1 MARRIMVVAGE
12 PSGDMLGGRLM
23 AELTALSG
31 GAVEFVGVGGEA
43 MRAQGL
49 ESLFPIEELSVMGF
63 AEVVPSLPRLW
74 RRIRETVALALE
86 LRPDALVTIDTPAF
100 SLRVAKRLAGAGI
113 PLVHY
118 VAPSVWA
125 WRPGRA
131 RAIARFLD
139 HLLALMPFEPPY
151 FEKVGL
157 PCSYVGHP
165 AIEFGADRGD
175 GPGFRARHRVPGEA
189 RLLLLLPGSRRTET
203 ARHLPLFERT
213 LSRLRGRFGE
223 LRAVI
228 PTVSAVADEVAA
240 TTARWRPAPLV
251 VRGEAERWDAFAAAD
266 GALAVSGT
274 VSLELALARVPTV
287 VTYKTGIL
295 TSLVAGLLVRTKYVS
310 PPNLILDRAVI
321 PELLLAQARPQRLA
335 EAVSQ
340 ILVDREARAAQTRAA
355 DEVAAKLGVGGE
367 PPSRR
372 AARVVL
378 EVIARGPRRPEHAP

>member
-1 MARRIMVVAGE
+1 MAKRIMVVAGE

-23 AELTALSG
+23 AELKGLSA
-31 GAVEFVGVGGEA
+31 GAVEFVGVGGKA
-43 MRAQGL
+43 MQAQGL
-49 ESLFPIEELSVMGF
+49 ESLFPIDELSVMGF
-63 AEVVPSLPRLW
+63 AEVVPRIPRLW

-86 LRPDALVTIDTPAF
+86 LRPEALVTIDTPAF
-100 SLRVAKRLAGAGI
+100 SFRVAKRLAGAGI

-131 RAIARFLD
+131 REIARFLD

-175 GPGFRARHRVPGEA
+175 GPGFRARHAIPGEA

-213 LSRLRGRFGE
+213 LSRLTGRFRD
-223 LRAVI
+223 LWPVI
-228 PTVSAVADEVAA
+228 PTVPAVANEVAA
-240 TTARWRPAPLV
+240 ATARWRPAPLV
-251 VRGEAERWDAFAAAD
+251 VRGEPERWDAFAAAD

-310 PPNLILDRAVI
+310 PPNLILDRPII
-321 PELLLAQARPQRLA
+321 PELLLANCRPELLA
-335 EAVSQ
+335 AAVSQ

-355 DEVAAKLGVGGE
+355 DEMVARLGGGE

-378 EVIARGPRRPEHAP
+378 GVIARGPRRPEHEP